1 MGVRSTLWTSRSAAK
16 GSSVSWP
23 SRIQQRAW
31 RTGLEA
37 ARPSSGMLR
46 RHRRFFA
53 AAAFLLLATPLVVG
67 LVKPDSA
74 ASILKEGRNPAQPP
88 KSPDGPGD
96 WLTLPRQVDAYLR
109 DSFGL
114 REKMIRLHKDLTKPL
129 LFDDSNVAVIG
140 ASGRMYAVA
149 DDMVA
154 QSAGRVFRPQKVADT
169 VAMIVGMR
177 DALARRGVKFLVA
190 LPPNSSTIYQDDLPH
205 RARNPGKPT
214 EYDLLLKELAARDV
228 KTVDLRPALREARAS
243 GDTYLLNDLHWNAP
257 GAMAGFNAV
266 VEADGHPDWK
276 IDPSTAVG
284 PPMERRGGDIATLAG
299 VADKVVE
306 MTPSLVFKPVGRD
319 EPLSHGL
326 EGRIEGARDM
336 ADHEIVADRPGPTIM
351 VIGDSFTV
359 GYFPLFLS
367 PHVGRAVWLHHNYCG
382 FDWAWIDKI
391 QPDEV
396 WWTPVERLLV
406 CRPGQRLKNFPDGSP
421 SGNVANEH

>member
-1 MGVRSTLWTSRSAAK
+1 MGVRSTLWSSRSAAK
-16 GSSVSWP
+16 SPAVSWP
-23 SRIQQRAW
+23 SRHQDRV
-31 RTGLEA
+31 RRSGFDVT
-37 ARPSSGMLR
+37 RPSSGMLR

-53 AAAFLLLATPLVVG
+53 VAAFLLLATPLVVG
-67 LVKPDSA
+67 LVYPDSA
-74 ASILKEGRNPAQPP
+74 ASILKEGRNPAPAP
-88 KSPDGPGD
+88 KSPDSPRD
-96 WLTLPRQVDAYLR
+96 WLTLPRQVDAYLK

-129 LFDDSNVAVIG
+129 LFEDSHVAVTG
-140 ASGRMYAVA
+140 RSGRMYAVA
-149 DDMVA
+149 DDMLA
-154 QSAGRVFRPQKVADT
+154 QSAGRAFRPEKVADT

-205 RARNPGKPT
+205 WARNAGRTT
-214 EYDLLLKELAARDV
+214 EYDLLLKGLAARDV
-228 KTVDLRPALREARAS
+228 RTVDLRPALAQARAL
-243 GDTYLLNDLHWNAP
+243 GPTYLMNDLHWNAS
-257 GAMAGFNAV
+257 GAIAGFNAL

-276 IDPSTAVG
+276 IDPSSAIG
-284 PPMERRGGDIATLAG
+284 PLRERKGGDIATLAG

-306 MTPSLVFKPVGRD
+306 MEPSLLLTAVGRD
-319 EPLSHGL
+319 ETLSHGP

-336 ADHEIVADRPGPTIM
+336 TDHAIVSGRPGPTIM

-367 PHVGRAVWLHHNYCG
+367 QHVGRAVWFHHNYCG

-391 QPDEV
+391 RPDEV

-406 CRPGQRLKNFPDGSP
+406 CRPGQKPKNFPEGEAR
-421 SGNVANEH
+421 GNAVNEN